1 MGTSRDD
8 FIIAIR
14 SAFLQKGTKQQF
26 SLLSLI
32 LFSIVLLVLGNFNFK
47 AVNFSK
53 TLIKEVIYISSFIVT
68 VPENIIKKS
77 YKKASDHFEHYDS
90 YQIIQRELQELKS
103 KDLSKKIITF
113 ENEELKKL
121 IEDYFVEDSNVY
133 AKVLIDKKS
142 PFLRSIIINKGS
154 KNNIK
159 IGMIAFDDKYLIGKV
174 VEVNYLTSRIL
185 LISDINSKVPITVQP
200 LNIQAIMEGSNN
212 EQGNLQYI
220 KGGQLKNEDNEELI
234 IVTSG
239 SGGIFKSGIPIGK
252 VNQTNILNND
262 QIIVDFYS
270 DFSQLK
276 YIKILSYIK
285 KNIDIDQANKK
296 IFEESNSQINQLNN
310 QEEDIRILIQQKN
323 IYNEIKLKLQSENI
337 SLKNTLINTQKELRE
352 SNKKIK
358 EEQDKQE
365 NLEFLELNLLHG
377 HKCRKTLFKSK
388 LFKVGTD
395 EYRDCV
401 FEKAGI
407 KKTR

>member
-8 FIIAIR
+8 FVIAIR

-32 LFSIVLLVLGNFNFK
+32 LFSIAFLVLGNFNFK
-47 AVNFSK
+47 AINFSRI
-53 TLIKEVIYISSFIVT
+53 LIKEVIYISSFIAT
-68 VPENIIKKS
+68 VPENTIKKS
-77 YKKASDHFEHYDS
+77 YNKVSDHFEHYDN
-90 YQIIQRELQELKS
+90 YQIMQSELQELKS

-113 ENEELKKL
+113 ENVELKKL

-133 AKVLIDKKS
+133 AKVLIDKES

-185 LISDINSKVPITVQP
+185 LISDINSKVPVTVQP

-212 EQGNLQYI
+212 QQGGLQYI
-220 KGGQLKNEDNEELI
+220 KGGQLKNDDNKELI

-270 DFSQLK
+270 DLSQLK
-276 YIKILSYIK
+276 YIKVLSHLK
-285 KNIDIDQANKK
+285 ENIDIDQSNKK

-310 QEEDIRILIQQKN
+310 QKEDIKILIQQKN
-323 IYNEIKLKLQSENI
+323 INNEIKIKLQSENI
-337 SLKNTLINTQKELRE
+337 SLKNNLINTQKELRE

-358 EEQDKQE
+358 EDQDKQE

-377 HKCRKTLFKSK
+377 HKCRKSFFKSK

-395 EYRDCV
+395 EYRNCV
-401 FEKAGI
+401 FQKAGI
-407 KKTR
+407 KKNR

>member
-8 FIIAIR
+8 FVIAIR
-14 SAFLQKGTKQQF
+14 SAFLKKGTKQQF

-32 LFSIVLLVLGNFNFK
+32 LFSIVFLVLGNFNFK
-47 AVNFSK
+47 VINFSRI
-53 TLIKEVIYISSFIVT
+53 LIKEVIYFSSFIVT
-68 VPENIIKKS
+68 VPENVIKKTYNKTS
-77 YKKASDHFEHYDS
+77 EHFEHYDN
-90 YQIIQRELQELKS
+90 YQIMQSELQELKS

-113 ENEELKKL
+113 ENVELKKL

-133 AKVLIDKKS
+133 AKVLIDKES
-142 PFLRSIIINKGS
+142 PFLRSVIINKGS

-174 VEVNYLTSRIL
+174 VEVNYLTSRVL
-185 LISDINSKVPITVQP
+185 LISDINSKVPVTVQP

-212 EQGNLQYI
+212 QQGSLQYV
-220 KGGQLKNEDNEELI
+220 KDGQLKNDDNEELI

-262 QIIVDFYS
+262 QIIVDFYA

-276 YIKILSYIK
+276 YIKILSHIK
-285 KNIDIDQANKK
+285 ENINIDQSNKK
-296 IFEESNSQINQLNN
+296 LFEESNNKITKLNN
-310 QEEDIRILIQQKN
+310 QAEDIKVLIQQKN
-323 IYNEIKLKLQSENI
+323 INNEIKLKLQSENI
-337 SLKNTLINTQKELRE
+337 SLKNNLINTQKELRE

-377 HKCRKTLFKSK
+377 HKCRKSLFKSK

-401 FEKAGI
+401 FKKAGI
-407 KKTR
+407 KKN

>member
-8 FIIAIR
+8 FVIAIR

-32 LFSIVLLVLGNFNFK
+32 LFSIAFLVLGNFNFK
-47 AVNFSK
+47 AINFSRI
-53 TLIKEVIYISSFIVT
+53 LIKEVIYISSFIVT

-77 YKKASDHFEHYDS
+77 YNKVSDHFEHYDN
-90 YQIIQRELQELKS
+90 YQIMQSELQELKS

-113 ENEELKKL
+113 ENVELKKL

-133 AKVLIDKKS
+133 AKVLIDKES

-185 LISDINSKVPITVQP
+185 LISDINSKVPVTVQP

-212 EQGNLQYI
+212 QQGSLQYI
-220 KGGQLKNEDNEELI
+220 RGGQLKNDDNEELI

-270 DFSQLK
+270 DLSQLK
-276 YIKILSYIK
+276 YIKVLSHLKENI
-285 KNIDIDQANKK
+285 NIDQSNKK

-310 QEEDIRILIQQKN
+310 QKEDIKILIQQRN
-323 IYNEIKLKLQSENI
+323 INNEIKIKLQSENI
-337 SLKNTLINTQKELRE
+337 SLKNNLINTQKELRE

-377 HKCRKTLFKSK
+377 HKCRKTMFKSK
-388 LFKVGTD
+388 LFKIGTD
-395 EYRDCV
+395 KYRDCV

-407 KKTR
+407 KKN